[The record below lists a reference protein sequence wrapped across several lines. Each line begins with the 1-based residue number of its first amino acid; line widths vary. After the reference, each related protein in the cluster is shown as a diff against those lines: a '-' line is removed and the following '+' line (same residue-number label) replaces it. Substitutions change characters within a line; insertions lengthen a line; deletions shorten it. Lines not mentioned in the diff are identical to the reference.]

1 MGYSQ
6 SFQNPS
12 QKDQNLKQP
21 KLDFLIFISTKIKDS
36 LLENKIL
43 DSIISQIGGISMD
56 FDLNFK
62 IPEYNGCLLKIKSD
76 DIRKKRDATQH
87 LLEFIVKHN
96 LDHNP
101 NEPQK
106 KGEKIAIII
115 MIPNGLVSMIIGT
128 RGKQISNLI
137 EESQASIVI
146 NQPIYKMTYRTV
158 TISGYPEGIA
168 KGVMLIQQIMEERYN
183 EVNTIE
189 FECPPLNV
197 MTTQTNVKIVLPE
210 YIIDKMYSKRH
221 GNSFVN
227 IIKDKYDVTTKVYQE
242 YKNRQLDKKD
252 MVCSFKGTIN
262 HVQDAIMELSHKIK
276 DDIRSIYDGKESYQ
290 LKILINKVFVTK
302 LIGAGGCMIQEIANF
317 AKGAS
322 IKIMSNK
329 NDEKKNNFHDIPLC
343 IAGGFYSVQDAT
355 CIIIE
360 QMECFKNGG
369 PVLKSGKSLHDN
381 IAVQFMNSIFTNA
394 LPGQSEDAHTYTL
407 KERFNQANEENS
419 GNNNLNNNGEEN
431 MGYESNQNDERI
443 MDEMQQRDR
452 EKFKDFSDPNMMQE
466 YPRSHYYSRSRS
478 RSRSRNRERDRS
490 KSRDRDRY
498 RRDNQRSRSK
508 KYSRSNSRNHR
519 RSRSRTDDYR
529 KRRGDN
535 DRERDNNNSNR
546 NYQRPYSLFS
556 YIENGVTKINTYF
569 TVPDHLVSLLIGKKG
584 ENVRA
589 IMNSTG
595 AVVTFCKEY
604 NDDSKINTSNGI
616 ARLCNL
622 KGTIK
627 QNMEAMGKIL
637 ELVVK
642 FESGNNQQPTK
653 EK

>member
-1 MGYSQ
+1 MENSTNQNEQKYDQENIQKNIESEKDLVQADNRSDSKSQKKSRSNSYSRQDISRRNSSDGSDFELGQKKGDSGYSKT
-6 SFQNPS
+6 FQNS
-12 QKDQNLKQP
+12 NQKDPNLKQP

-168 KGVMLIQQIMEERYN
+168 KGIMLIQQIMEERYN

-197 MTTQTNVKIVLPE
+197 MTTQTNVKIVLPD
-210 YIIDKMYSKRH
+210 YVINSLLAKRH
-221 GNSFVN
+221 GNGSFVN
-227 IIKDKYDVTTKVYQE
+227 LLKDKFDVTTKVYLE

-252 MVCSFKGTIN
+252 VVCSFKGTIN

-276 DDIRSIYDGKESYQ
+276 SDIRSTYDGKESYQ

-369 PVLKSGKSLHDN
+369 PVSKLYFYYINNYYLFN
-381 IAVQFMNSIFTNA
+381 
-394 LPGQSEDAHTYTL
+394 LY
-407 KERFNQANEENS
+407 RF
-419 GNNNLNNNGEEN
+419 
-431 MGYESNQNDERI
+431 
-443 MDEMQQRDR
+443 
-452 EKFKDFSDPNMMQE
+452 
-466 YPRSHYYSRSRS
+466 
-478 RSRSRNRERDRS
+478 
-490 KSRDRDRY
+490 
-498 RRDNQRSRSK
+498 
-508 KYSRSNSRNHR
+508 
-519 RSRSRTDDYR
+519 
-529 KRRGDN
+529 
-535 DRERDNNNSNR
+535 
-546 NYQRPYSLFS
+546 
-556 YIENGVTKINTYF
+556 
-569 TVPDHLVSLLIGKKG
+569 
-584 ENVRA
+584 
-589 IMNSTG
+589 
-595 AVVTFCKEY
+595 
-604 NDDSKINTSNGI
+604 
-616 ARLCNL
+616 
-622 KGTIK
+622 
-627 QNMEAMGKIL
+627 
-637 ELVVK
+637 
-642 FESGNNQQPTK
+642 
-653 EK
+653 

>member
-1 MGYSQ
+1 MENGQKYDQDPQKNLDSEKELAQADNRSDSKSPKKSNSNSYNGNSRRNSSDGSDFELGQKKSEMGYSQ

-210 YIIDKMYSKRH
+210 YIIDKIYSKRH
-221 GNSFVN
+221 GNSFVS
-227 IIKDKYDVTTKVYQE
+227 IIKDKFDVTTKVYQE

-369 PVLKSGKSLHDN
+369 PV
-381 IAVQFMNSIFTNA
+381 SI
-394 LPGQSEDAHTYTL
+394 
-407 KERFNQANEENS
+407 
-419 GNNNLNNNGEEN
+419 
-431 MGYESNQNDERI
+431 
-443 MDEMQQRDR
+443 
-452 EKFKDFSDPNMMQE
+452 
-466 YPRSHYYSRSRS
+466 
-478 RSRSRNRERDRS
+478 
-490 KSRDRDRY
+490 
-498 RRDNQRSRSK
+498 
-508 KYSRSNSRNHR
+508 
-519 RSRSRTDDYR
+519 
-529 KRRGDN
+529 
-535 DRERDNNNSNR
+535 
-546 NYQRPYSLFS
+546 LF
-556 YIENGVTKINTYF
+556 I
-569 TVPDHLVSLLIGKKG
+569 
-584 ENVRA
+584 
-589 IMNSTG
+589 
-595 AVVTFCKEY
+595 
-604 NDDSKINTSNGI
+604 
-616 ARLCNL
+616 
-622 KGTIK
+622 
-627 QNMEAMGKIL
+627 
-637 ELVVK
+637 
-642 FESGNNQQPTK
+642 
-653 EK
+653 

>member
-1 MGYSQ
+1 MENSNEQNGQNYEQDNIQKNIEREKDLSQADNMSDSKSRKKSNSNSYSRHDFSRRNSSDGSDFEIGQKKSDMGYSLN
-6 SFQNPS
+6 FQN
-12 QKDQNLKQP
+12 QIKKDTNLKQP

-101 NEPQK
+101 NEPQR

-128 RGKQISNLI
+128 RGKQILNLI

-158 TISGYPEGIA
+158 TISGFPEGIA
-168 KGVMLIQQIMEERYN
+168 KGIMLIQQIMEERYN

-210 YIIDKMYSKRH
+210 YIVDNIYAKRH
-221 GNSFVN
+221 GNASF
-227 IIKDKYDVTTKVYQE
+227 ISFLKDKFDVTTKVYQE
-242 YKNRQLDKKD
+242 HKNRQLDKKD
-252 MVCSFKGTIN
+252 VICSFKGTIN

-276 DDIRSIYDGKESYQ
+276 DDIRSTYDGKESYQ

-369 PVLKSGKSLHDN
+369 PV
-381 IAVQFMNSIFTNA
+381 SIF
-394 LPGQSEDAHTYTL
+394 
-407 KERFNQANEENS
+407 
-419 GNNNLNNNGEEN
+419 
-431 MGYESNQNDERI
+431 
-443 MDEMQQRDR
+443 
-452 EKFKDFSDPNMMQE
+452 
-466 YPRSHYYSRSRS
+466 
-478 RSRSRNRERDRS
+478 
-490 KSRDRDRY
+490 
-498 RRDNQRSRSK
+498 
-508 KYSRSNSRNHR
+508 
-519 RSRSRTDDYR
+519 
-529 KRRGDN
+529 
-535 DRERDNNNSNR
+535 
-546 NYQRPYSLFS
+546 
-556 YIENGVTKINTYF
+556 
-569 TVPDHLVSLLIGKKG
+569 
-584 ENVRA
+584 
-589 IMNSTG
+589 
-595 AVVTFCKEY
+595 
-604 NDDSKINTSNGI
+604 
-616 ARLCNL
+616 
-622 KGTIK
+622 
-627 QNMEAMGKIL
+627 
-637 ELVVK
+637 
-642 FESGNNQQPTK
+642 
-653 EK
+653 

>member
-1 MGYSQ
+1 MENSNAQNEQKFEQDNIQKNIESEKDLVQADNRSNSKSPNKSRSNSYSRQDISRRNSSDGSDFELGQKKGESGYSQ
-6 SFQNPS
+6 NFQATS

-168 KGVMLIQQIMEERYN
+168 KGIMLIQQIMEERYN

-210 YIIDKMYSKRH
+210 YIVDSIYAKRH
-221 GNSFVN
+221 GNGSLVN
-227 IIKDKYDVTTKVYQE
+227 LLKDKFDVTTKAYQE
-242 YKNRQLDKKD
+242 HKNRQLDKKD

-262 HVQDAIMELSHKIK
+262 HVQNAILELSQKIK
-276 DDIRSIYDGKESYQ
+276 DDIRSTYDGKESYQ

-369 PVLKSGKSLHDN
+369 PVSN
-381 IAVQFMNSIFTNA
+381 YNFYFFIF
-394 LPGQSEDAHTYTL
+394 
-407 KERFNQANEENS
+407 
-419 GNNNLNNNGEEN
+419 
-431 MGYESNQNDERI
+431 
-443 MDEMQQRDR
+443 
-452 EKFKDFSDPNMMQE
+452 
-466 YPRSHYYSRSRS
+466 
-478 RSRSRNRERDRS
+478 
-490 KSRDRDRY
+490 
-498 RRDNQRSRSK
+498 
-508 KYSRSNSRNHR
+508 
-519 RSRSRTDDYR
+519 
-529 KRRGDN
+529 
-535 DRERDNNNSNR
+535 
-546 NYQRPYSLFS
+546 LF
-556 YIENGVTKINTYF
+556 F
-569 TVPDHLVSLLIGKKG
+569 
-584 ENVRA
+584 
-589 IMNSTG
+589 
-595 AVVTFCKEY
+595 
-604 NDDSKINTSNGI
+604 
-616 ARLCNL
+616 
-622 KGTIK
+622 
-627 QNMEAMGKIL
+627 
-637 ELVVK
+637 
-642 FESGNNQQPTK
+642 
-653 EK
+653 

>member
-1 MGYSQ
+1 MENGQKYDQDPQKNLDSEKELAQVDNRSDSKSPKKSNSNSYSGNSRRNSSDGSEFELGQKKSEMGYSQ

-197 MTTQTNVKIVLPE
+197 MTI
-210 YIIDKMYSKRH
+210 
-221 GNSFVN
+221 
-227 IIKDKYDVTTKVYQE
+227 
-242 YKNRQLDKKD
+242 
-252 MVCSFKGTIN
+252 
-262 HVQDAIMELSHKIK
+262 
-276 DDIRSIYDGKESYQ
+276 
-290 LKILINKVFVTK
+290 
-302 LIGAGGCMIQEIANF
+302 
-317 AKGAS
+317 
-322 IKIMSNK
+322 
-329 NDEKKNNFHDIPLC
+329 
-343 IAGGFYSVQDAT
+343 
-355 CIIIE
+355 
-360 QMECFKNGG
+360 
-369 PVLKSGKSLHDN
+369 
-381 IAVQFMNSIFTNA
+381 
-394 LPGQSEDAHTYTL
+394 
-407 KERFNQANEENS
+407 
-419 GNNNLNNNGEEN
+419 
-431 MGYESNQNDERI
+431 
-443 MDEMQQRDR
+443 
-452 EKFKDFSDPNMMQE
+452 
-466 YPRSHYYSRSRS
+466 
-478 RSRSRNRERDRS
+478 
-490 KSRDRDRY
+490 
-498 RRDNQRSRSK
+498 
-508 KYSRSNSRNHR
+508 
-519 RSRSRTDDYR
+519 
-529 KRRGDN
+529 
-535 DRERDNNNSNR
+535 
-546 NYQRPYSLFS
+546 
-556 YIENGVTKINTYF
+556 
-569 TVPDHLVSLLIGKKG
+569 
-584 ENVRA
+584 
-589 IMNSTG
+589 
-595 AVVTFCKEY
+595 
-604 NDDSKINTSNGI
+604 
-616 ARLCNL
+616 
-622 KGTIK
+622 
-627 QNMEAMGKIL
+627 
-637 ELVVK
+637 
-642 FESGNNQQPTK
+642 
-653 EK
+653 

>member
-1 MGYSQ
+1 MDISNNQNSQNYEQENLKKNGDQEKEIPQADNRSDSKSQKKSRSNSYSRHDISRRNSSDRSDNEQGQKKGEMNYSQ
-6 SFQNPS
+6 NFQS
-12 QKDQNLKQP
+12 SGQKDQNLKQP

-56 FDLNFK
+56 FDLDFK

-76 DIRKKRDATQH
+76 DIRKKKDATQH

-101 NEPQK
+101 NEPPQK

-128 RGKQISNLI
+128 RGKQISSLI

-168 KGVMLIQQIMEERYN
+168 KGIMLIQQIMEERYN

-197 MTTQTNVKIVLPE
+197 RTTQTNVKIVLPD
-210 YIIDKMYSKRH
+210 YIVDNIYAKRH
-221 GNSFVN
+221 GNMSFIN
-227 IIKDKYDVTTKVYQE
+227 MIKDKYLVTTKVYQE
-242 YKNRQLDKKD
+242 HKNRQLDKKEV
-252 MVCSFKGTIN
+252 VCSFKGTIN
-262 HVQDAIMELSHKIK
+262 HVQDAIMELSQKIK
-276 DDIRSIYDGKESYQ
+276 DDIRSTYDGKESYQ

-369 PVLKSGKSLHDN
+369 PVSFLLYFFY
-381 IAVQFMNSIFTNA
+381 I
-394 LPGQSEDAHTYTL
+394 
-407 KERFNQANEENS
+407 
-419 GNNNLNNNGEEN
+419 
-431 MGYESNQNDERI
+431 
-443 MDEMQQRDR
+443 
-452 EKFKDFSDPNMMQE
+452 
-466 YPRSHYYSRSRS
+466 
-478 RSRSRNRERDRS
+478 
-490 KSRDRDRY
+490 
-498 RRDNQRSRSK
+498 
-508 KYSRSNSRNHR
+508 
-519 RSRSRTDDYR
+519 
-529 KRRGDN
+529 
-535 DRERDNNNSNR
+535 
-546 NYQRPYSLFS
+546 LF
-556 YIENGVTKINTYF
+556 
-569 TVPDHLVSLLIGKKG
+569 
-584 ENVRA
+584 
-589 IMNSTG
+589 
-595 AVVTFCKEY
+595 
-604 NDDSKINTSNGI
+604 
-616 ARLCNL
+616 
-622 KGTIK
+622 
-627 QNMEAMGKIL
+627 
-637 ELVVK
+637 
-642 FESGNNQQPTK
+642 
-653 EK
+653 

>member
-1 MGYSQ
+1 MENSTNQNEQKYDQENIPKKLDSEKDLVQDDNRSDSKSPKKSRSNSYSRQDISRHNSSDESDFELGQKKNDSGYSKT
-6 SFQNPS
+6 FQNSS
-12 QKDQNLKQP
+12 QKDPNLKQP

-115 MIPNGLVSMIIGT
+115 MIPTGLVSMVIGT

-168 KGVMLIQQIMEERYN
+168 KGIMLIQQIMEERYN

-197 MTTQTNVKIVLPE
+197 MTTQTNVKIVLPD
-210 YIIDKMYSKRH
+210 YIINSLFTKRH
-221 GNSFVN
+221 GNGSFVN
-227 IIKDKYDVTTKVYQE
+227 LLKDKFDVTTKVFLE

-252 MVCSFKGTIN
+252 VVCSFKGTIN

-276 DDIRSIYDGKESYQ
+276 NDIRSTYDGKESYQ

-360 QMECFKNGG
+360 QMECYKNGG
-369 PVLKSGKSLHDN
+369 PVS
-381 IAVQFMNSIFTNA
+381 
-394 LPGQSEDAHTYTL
+394 
-407 KERFNQANEENS
+407 
-419 GNNNLNNNGEEN
+419 NL
-431 MGYESNQNDERI
+431 
-443 MDEMQQRDR
+443 
-452 EKFKDFSDPNMMQE
+452 
-466 YPRSHYYSRSRS
+466 
-478 RSRSRNRERDRS
+478 
-490 KSRDRDRY
+490 
-498 RRDNQRSRSK
+498 
-508 KYSRSNSRNHR
+508 
-519 RSRSRTDDYR
+519 
-529 KRRGDN
+529 
-535 DRERDNNNSNR
+535 
-546 NYQRPYSLFS
+546 
-556 YIENGVTKINTYF
+556 
-569 TVPDHLVSLLIGKKG
+569 
-584 ENVRA
+584 
-589 IMNSTG
+589 
-595 AVVTFCKEY
+595 
-604 NDDSKINTSNGI
+604 
-616 ARLCNL
+616 
-622 KGTIK
+622 
-627 QNMEAMGKIL
+627 
-637 ELVVK
+637 
-642 FESGNNQQPTK
+642 
-653 EK
+653 

>member
-1 MGYSQ
+1 
-6 SFQNPS
+6 
-12 QKDQNLKQP
+12 
-21 KLDFLIFISTKIKDS
+21 
-36 LLENKIL
+36 
-43 DSIISQIGGISMD
+43 MD

-158 TISGYPEGIA
+158 TISGFPEGIA
-168 KGVMLIQQIMEERYN
+168 KGIMLIQQIMEERYN

-210 YIIDKMYSKRH
+210 YIVDNIYAKRH
-221 GNSFVN
+221 GNGSF
-227 IIKDKYDVTTKVYQE
+227 ISLLKDKFDVTTKVYQE
-242 YKNRQLDKKD
+242 HKNRHLDKKD
-252 MVCSFKGTIN
+252 VICSFKGTIN
-262 HVQDAIMELSHKIK
+262 HVQDAIIELSQKIK
-276 DDIRSIYDGKESYQ
+276 DDIRSTYDGKESYQ

-369 PVLKSGKSLHDN
+369 PV
-381 IAVQFMNSIFTNA
+381 SI
-394 LPGQSEDAHTYTL
+394 L
-407 KERFNQANEENS
+407 
-419 GNNNLNNNGEEN
+419 
-431 MGYESNQNDERI
+431 
-443 MDEMQQRDR
+443 
-452 EKFKDFSDPNMMQE
+452 
-466 YPRSHYYSRSRS
+466 
-478 RSRSRNRERDRS
+478 
-490 KSRDRDRY
+490 
-498 RRDNQRSRSK
+498 
-508 KYSRSNSRNHR
+508 
-519 RSRSRTDDYR
+519 
-529 KRRGDN
+529 
-535 DRERDNNNSNR
+535 
-546 NYQRPYSLFS
+546 
-556 YIENGVTKINTYF
+556 
-569 TVPDHLVSLLIGKKG
+569 
-584 ENVRA
+584 
-589 IMNSTG
+589 
-595 AVVTFCKEY
+595 
-604 NDDSKINTSNGI
+604 
-616 ARLCNL
+616 
-622 KGTIK
+622 
-627 QNMEAMGKIL
+627 
-637 ELVVK
+637 
-642 FESGNNQQPTK
+642 
-653 EK
+653 

>member
-1 MGYSQ
+1 MENRQKYDQDPQKNLDSEKELAQVDNRSDSKSPKKSNSNSYSGNSRRNSSDGSEFELGQKKSEMGYSQ

-210 YIIDKMYSKRH
+210 YIIDKIYSKRH

-343 IAGGFYSVQDAT
+343 IAGGLYSVQDAT

-369 PVLKSGKSLHDN
+369 PV
-381 IAVQFMNSIFTNA
+381 SI
-394 LPGQSEDAHTYTL
+394 Y
-407 KERFNQANEENS
+407 FN
-419 GNNNLNNNGEEN
+419 
-431 MGYESNQNDERI
+431 Y
-443 MDEMQQRDR
+443 
-452 EKFKDFSDPNMMQE
+452 
-466 YPRSHYYSRSRS
+466 
-478 RSRSRNRERDRS
+478 
-490 KSRDRDRY
+490 
-498 RRDNQRSRSK
+498 
-508 KYSRSNSRNHR
+508 
-519 RSRSRTDDYR
+519 
-529 KRRGDN
+529 
-535 DRERDNNNSNR
+535 
-546 NYQRPYSLFS
+546 
-556 YIENGVTKINTYF
+556 
-569 TVPDHLVSLLIGKKG
+569 
-584 ENVRA
+584 
-589 IMNSTG
+589 
-595 AVVTFCKEY
+595 
-604 NDDSKINTSNGI
+604 
-616 ARLCNL
+616 
-622 KGTIK
+622 
-627 QNMEAMGKIL
+627 
-637 ELVVK
+637 
-642 FESGNNQQPTK
+642 
-653 EK
+653 

>member
-1 MGYSQ
+1 MENVQKYDQDPQKNLDSEKELIQADNRSDSKSPKKSNSNSYSGNSRRNSSDGSEFELGQKKSEMGYSQ

-12 QKDQNLKQP
+12 QKDPNLKQP

-210 YIIDKMYSKRH
+210 YIIDKIYSKRH

-302 LIGAGGCMIQEIANF
+302 LIGAG
-317 AKGAS
+317 
-322 IKIMSNK
+322 
-329 NDEKKNNFHDIPLC
+329 
-343 IAGGFYSVQDAT
+343 
-355 CIIIE
+355 
-360 QMECFKNGG
+360 
-369 PVLKSGKSLHDN
+369 
-381 IAVQFMNSIFTNA
+381 
-394 LPGQSEDAHTYTL
+394 
-407 KERFNQANEENS
+407 
-419 GNNNLNNNGEEN
+419 
-431 MGYESNQNDERI
+431 
-443 MDEMQQRDR
+443 
-452 EKFKDFSDPNMMQE
+452 
-466 YPRSHYYSRSRS
+466 
-478 RSRSRNRERDRS
+478 
-490 KSRDRDRY
+490 
-498 RRDNQRSRSK
+498 
-508 KYSRSNSRNHR
+508 
-519 RSRSRTDDYR
+519 
-529 KRRGDN
+529 
-535 DRERDNNNSNR
+535 
-546 NYQRPYSLFS
+546 
-556 YIENGVTKINTYF
+556 
-569 TVPDHLVSLLIGKKG
+569 
-584 ENVRA
+584 
-589 IMNSTG
+589 
-595 AVVTFCKEY
+595 
-604 NDDSKINTSNGI
+604 
-616 ARLCNL
+616 
-622 KGTIK
+622 
-627 QNMEAMGKIL
+627 
-637 ELVVK
+637 
-642 FESGNNQQPTK
+642 
-653 EK
+653 